1 MDKKNACVLINGSTS
16 RDVRIHNMGID
27 RMDLSD
33 EFVVVVTHLPNIP
46 LDGSDGLSVKIGDW

>member
-1 MDKKNACVLINGSTS
+1 MDKKNACVLNGSTS

-46 LDGSDGLSVKIGDW
+46 LDWIDGLSATCQNW